1 MGALPETE
9 KDNRF
14 TKWVRPSIITWLTIL
29 FTYLIVA
36 NHDAKE
42 SYISLLETIMVVA
55 YTSYF
60 VGRSSEKIF
69 TIKSKDKSYSSES
82 KYDEDMDEIFLD
94 RRRRSYEPDN
104 DDTY

>member
-1 MGALPETE
+1 MGIIDTPT
-9 KDNRF
+9 DNRF

-29 FTYLIVA
+29 FTWLIVV
-36 NHDAKE
+36 NHDTKD

-69 TIKSKDKSYSSES
+69 KITNKDKTYTSQTRYE
-82 KYDEDMDEIFLD
+82 EDMDDIFLD
-94 RRRRSYEPDN
+94 RRRRDEYLN
-104 DDTY
+104 DSDE